1 MYGSD
6 AIAGVVNFVMRKD
19 FEGIEVDGQYGIA
32 QADNTNAT
40 YRNYR
45 VRGGLSAGEGK
56 HLGRRQRSPAPSS
69 WVPTPTNGK
78 GNVTAYL
85 GYQNTEAV
93 LAGARDFSA
102 CSFNNSSSATHF
114 CGGSSN
120 YNRVSSSLDNAAVN
134 AAIKAGVGPAG
145 STTAADDFFDQGT
158 GKPGTGTLVP
168 FTGAETSCSTTA
180 PRTTCSAPTR
190 ATLAASSRTTK

>member
-6 AIAGVVNFVMRKD
+6 AMAGVVNFVMRKD

-32 QADNTNAT
+32 QADNTNAD
-40 YRNYR
+40 YRNI
-45 VRGGLSAGEGK
+45 VSSAGDQLAKENIWDGANETGT
-56 HLGRRQRSPAPSS
+56 LIMGTNTA
-69 WVPTPTNGK
+69 NGK

-114 CGGSSN
+114 CGGSST
-120 YNRVSSSLDNAAVN
+120 YSRVTSLDTAAVN

-145 STTAADDFFDQGT
+145 STTAAADFFAQGN
-158 GKPGTGTLVP
+158 GKPAPARSCLSPVRE
-168 FTGAETSCSTTA
+168 ASCSITA
-180 PRTTCSAPTR
+180 PRTICSVPTR
-190 ATLAASSRTTK
+190 ATMAASSRTTK